1 MVGSRIALRTV
12 LAGFVLAVM
21 AMLLG
26 SAGAAAVAPA
36 GYPPAPSADR
46 GAIVVDGD
54 TITAC
59 GPAGATD
66 PGAPYTVDV
75 DGAVVASGS
84 TLGDGSYCVTAKV
97 PSGLAAGTHR
107 ATFTSTKNGTSFTLS
122 TSFLRAGGAELPRT
136 GADTAGTV
144 RLAIVL
150 ASAGALLLA
159 MLTVRRRSQN
169 KA

>member
-1 MVGSRIALRTV
+1 MVGSRTALRTV
-12 LAGFVLAVM
+12 LGGFVLAVM
-21 AMLLG
+21 ALLLG
-26 SAGAAAVAPA
+26 PAGPAAAQS
-36 GYPPAPSADR
+36 GSPPAPSADR
-46 GAIVVDGD
+46 GGIVVDGD

-84 TLGDGSYCVTAKV
+84 TLGDGSHCVTAKV

-107 ATFTSTKNGTSFTLS
+107 ATFTSTKNGTSLTLS